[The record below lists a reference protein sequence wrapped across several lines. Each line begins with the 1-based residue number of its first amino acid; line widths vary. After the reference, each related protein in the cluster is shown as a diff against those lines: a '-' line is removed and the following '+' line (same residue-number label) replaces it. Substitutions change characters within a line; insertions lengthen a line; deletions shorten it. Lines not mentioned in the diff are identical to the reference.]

1 MENLSRPVRRGPSAA
16 SPANP
21 DEAKSAEGD
30 ASEASG
36 NRSAEH
42 APGRINGH
50 GPVAIIDI
58 GSNSVRLVV
67 YERVSRSPMPLFN
80 EKELAG
86 LGRGVATTGRLNDEA
101 VETSLAAIRRF
112 MVLCDQMGVIS
123 LHVLATAAARD
134 ASNGQ
139 QFLDAVEEIT
149 GVHPSLLSGPEEA
162 RLSAMGVLSGIYR
175 PDGIAGDLGGGSL
188 EVVDIKGSRV
198 GIGETFPLGGLRL
211 EETADRTIRKAERI
225 VTEALAGSKVLTGG
239 QGRTFYAIG
248 GTWRSLARLHMRQK
262 GYPLHIMHE
271 YAIPAAEAFEFCRMV
286 ARRDAETLD
295 SIEAVS
301 KSRRP
306 LLPYGAI
313 VLAEVIRV
321 MKPSQIV
328 ISALGVR
335 EGLLYDVLSPE
346 ERDEDPLIAASEELA
361 LLRSRSPGH
370 ARELGPWSGQAL
382 AAMGFDETEEEA
394 RLRIAAC
401 LLADIGWRGHPDYR
415 GEQSLNLI
423 SHGAFVG
430 IDHPGRAYLALA
442 NYYRHEGLTDENISS
457 RIRELTTTRLME
469 RARALGMALRVAYM
483 ISGSMAGVIPRTRF
497 EARGDRLVLIVP
509 HDKAALVG
517 SRLSRR
523 VTQLAKLCNMV
534 PTIETE

>member
-1 MENLSRPVRRGPSAA
+1 MTP
-16 SPANP
+16 
-21 DEAKSAEGD
+21 
-30 ASEASG
+30 
-36 NRSAEH
+36 EH
-42 APGRINGH
+42 APGRLNGT

-67 YERVSRSPMPLFN
+67 YERMARAPMPLFN

-86 LGRGVATTGRLNDEA
+86 LGRGIATTGRLNDEA
-101 VETSLAAIRRF
+101 VATSLAAIGRF
-112 MVLCDQMGVIS
+112 MTLCRQMDVQD

-134 ASNGQ
+134 ASNGPE
-139 QFLDAVEEIT
+139 FLDAVEAIT
-149 GVHPSLLSGPEEA
+149 GVHPALLSGPEEA
-162 RLSAMGVLSGIYR
+162 RLSAMGVLSGIHK

-188 EVVDIKGSRV
+188 EVVDVRGTTIGT
-198 GIGETFPLGGLRL
+198 GETFPLGGLRL
-211 EETADRTIRKAERI
+211 EEVSERTVRKAEKI
-225 VTEALAGSKVLTGG
+225 VVEALANSKVLSGG

-262 GYPLHIMHE
+262 GYPLHIMHQ
-271 YAIPAAEAFEFCRMV
+271 YSMSAAEALDFCRMV
-286 ARRDAETLD
+286 ARRDAESLD

-301 KSRRP
+301 KNRRA

-313 VLAEVIRV
+313 VLEQLIRV
-321 MKPSQIV
+321 MKPSEV
-328 ISALGVR
+328 VLSALGVR
-335 EGLLYDVLSPE
+335 EGLLYDLLSE
-346 ERDEDPLIAASEELA
+346 EEKAEDPLIAASEELA
-361 LLRSRSPGH
+361 VLRSRSPGH

-382 AAMGFDETEEEA
+382 TAMGFDETEDEA
-394 RLRIAAC
+394 RLRVAAC

-442 NYYRHEGLTDENISS
+442 NYYRHEGLVDENISS
-457 RIRELTTTRLME
+457 RIRELATTRLME
-469 RARALGMALRVAYM
+469 RARVLGALLRVAYM
-483 ISGSMAGVIPRTRF
+483 ISGAMAGVIPRTRF
-497 EARGDRLVLIVP
+497 EQRGDQLTLILP

-523 VTQLAKLCNMV
+523 VTQLAKLCAMN
-534 PTIETE
+534 PRIEIE